1 MDEGQNVLYL
11 VAAQNAR
18 ELAKREIAKVAA
30 RVTDEKGLPLYDM
43 VKAYRNDTFIV
54 DGFIEDGLRQFVTRF
69 SDCCTMEKKDDKYLI
84 NLNLPDSE
92 KDNILQGREELNRF
106 LANQVTALW
115 LATRYNTFAQF
126 YTEQASASME
136 RLVILLRTRKA
147 PTR

>member
-1 MDEGQNVLYL
+1 MDEGHNVLYL

-54 DGFIEDGLRQFVTRF
+54 DEFIEDGLRQFVTRF
-69 SDCCTMEKKDDKYLI
+69 SDCCTMEKQDDKYLI